1 MPNDPNL
8 AGDSCIFVESVS
20 GDGGVHNANVWWLSP
35 DIVLN
40 GPVSGPDKAD
50 PGQANSIDVTFHRKS
65 DNSECIFPGD
75 EAVTVE
81 VWVGNPAI
89 AMTPNNQTS
98 TKLIQSIGSPVPF
111 AGASSTQNFSWAIP
125 LSVPA
130 SQPDSP
136 GHKCLI
142 ARVYPDSLAPSTA
155 SFFVPDDQ
163 HVAQRN
169 ICIVPCG
176 GPGAARVPG
185 PCGFNLTTANVNT
198 KVAERVTIAATL
210 DLHPNKFVQK
220 TVLQALER
228 QPGFSRLATLP
239 PRGFRFDLREF
250 PDAEINDQTRPPG
263 CLGLL
268 LSGQRRFQAGIT
280 LAANQVVHLHFVAD
294 LTNAKF
300 GDAFIFHLTQSGPAH
315 ERQGGLTLVMV
326 SI

>member
-8 AGDSCIFVESVS
+8 AGDSCIFVEAVS

-35 DIVLN
+35 DIVLA

-50 PGQANSIDVTFHRKS
+50 PGQANSIDVAFHRKG

-98 TKLIQSIGSPVPF
+98 TKLIQSIGSPVPV
-111 AGASSTQNFSWAIP
+111 AGASSTQHFSWAIP

-142 ARVYPDSLAPSTA
+142 ARVYPDSLAPSSA

-176 GPGAARVPG
+176 GPGAARKPG
-185 PCGFNLTTANVNT
+185 PCGFEVTTANINP
-198 KVAERVTIAATL
+198 KEAELVTISAIL
-210 DLHPNKFVQK
+210 DLHPNEFVRT
-220 TVLQALER
+220 TVLRSLER
-228 QPGFSRLATLP
+228 QAGFKKLATRP
-239 PRGFRFDLREF
+239 PSGFRFDLREF
-250 PDAEINDQTRPPG
+250 SDAKISDHTGSPG

-268 LSGQRRFQAGIT
+268 LGAQRRFTAGIN
-280 LAANQVVHLHFVAD
+280 LEANQVVHLPFVAD
-294 LTNAKF
+294 LANAEF
-300 GDAFIFHLTQSGPAH
+300 GDAFIFHLTQIGPANQ
-315 ERQGGLTLVMV
+315 RQGGLTLVMV
-326 SI
+326 SG

>member
-8 AGDSCIFVESVS
+8 AGDSCIFMEAVS

-50 PGQANSIDVTFHRKS
+50 PGQVNSIDVNFHRKGDTS
-65 DNSECIFPGD
+65 NCTFPGD

-81 VWVGNPAI
+81 VWVGNPSI

-98 TKLIQSIGSPVPF
+98 TKLIQSIGSQLPA
-111 AGASSTQNFSWAIP
+111 AGASGAQHFDWAIP

-130 SQPDSP
+130 SEPDSP

-142 ARVYPDSLAPSTA
+142 ARTYPDSLTPSAA
-155 SFFVPDDQ
+155 SFFVPNDQ

-176 GPGAARVPG
+176 GPGAARLPG
-185 PCGFNLTTANVNT
+185 PCGFNLMTANVNP
-198 KVAERVTIAATL
+198 KDAERVTIAATL
-210 DLHPNKFVQK
+210 DLHPSKFVQK

-228 QPGFSRLATLP
+228 QPGFSKLATLP
-239 PRGFRFDLREF
+239 PRGFRFELREF

-268 LSGQRRFQAGIT
+268 LSGQRRFQASIN
-280 LAANQVVHLHFVAD
+280 LAPNQVVHLHFVAD
-294 LTNAKF
+294 LINSKF

-326 SI
+326 ST

>member
-1 MPNDPNL
+1 MSSDPNL
-8 AGDSCIFVESVS
+8 SGDTCVFMESVS

-40 GPVSGPDKAD
+40 GPVSGSDKAD
-50 PGQANSIDVTFHRKS
+50 PGQVNSVDVSFHRKEALS
-65 DNSECIFPGD
+65 KCIFPGA
-75 EAVTVE
+75 ESVTVE
-81 VWVGNPAI
+81 VWVGNPSI

-98 TKLIQSIGSPVPF
+98 TKLIQTIGSPVP
-111 AGASSTQNFSWAIP
+111 AEGASGTQHFDWAIP

-130 SQPDSP
+130 SEPDSP

-142 ARVYPDSLAPSTA
+142 ARCYPDNLSPSGS

-176 GPGAARVPG
+176 GPGAARLPG
-185 PCGFNLTTANVNT
+185 PCGFNLTTANINP
-198 KVAERVTIAATL
+198 KEAERVTIAATL
-210 DLHPNKFVQK
+210 DLHPSKFVQK
-220 TVLQALER
+220 TVLEGLER
-228 QPGFSRLATLP
+228 QPGFSKLATQP

-250 PDAEINDQTRPPG
+250 PDAKVSDQTRPPG

-268 LSGQRRFQAGIT
+268 QGGQRRFAASIN

-294 LTNAKF
+294 LANSQF
-300 GDAFIFHLTQSGPAH
+300 GEAFIFHLTQTGLDKS
-315 ERQGGLTLVMV
+315 RQGGLTLVMV
-326 SI
+326 SV